1 MKIKISGRSRKS
13 DQSGQSLV
21 ELAISLGVIL
31 LLLAGAVDFGMAF
44 YSYVALQD
52 AAQEG
57 ALYGSITPYIDSN
70 GDGKYTAGEPVNV
83 AGIRQRIR
91 ASSKIPLD
99 FSATGPIPDSYINA
113 DTVPSGA
120 PACEG
125 LTPPSTGVPNA
136 IQVTVEYDYPL
147 VMPFAGT
154 VLGQQTIHLRAAVTD
169 TILEPRCP

>member
-1 MKIKISGRSRKS
+1 MIIRTLRKAWKGGE
-13 DQSGQSLV
+13 QGQSLV

-57 ALYGSITPYIDSN
+57 ALYASIKPCEDTN
-70 GDGKYTAGEPVNV
+70 GDGKCTSGESVNITGV
-83 AGIRQRIR
+83 RARIR
-91 ASSKIPLD
+91 ASSRVPLD
-99 FSATGPIPDSYINA
+99 FSNTSLIPDGYITA

-120 PACEG
+120 TPCEG
-125 LTPPSTGVPNA
+125 ITGGTPNA
-136 IQVTVEYDYPL
+136 IQVIVEYDYPL

-154 VLGQQTIHLRAAVTD
+154 VLGQQRIHLRASVTD
-169 TILEPRCP
+169 TILEPRCVP

>member
-1 MKIKISGRSRKS
+1 MKNKISGRGRKGGE
-13 DQSGQSLV
+13 SGQSLV

-91 ASSKIPLD
+91 ASSRIPLD
-99 FSATGPIPDSYINA
+99 FSAAGPIPDSYINA

-125 LTPPSTGVPNA
+125 MTGGAPNA
-136 IQVTVEYDYPL
+136 VQVTVEYDYPL